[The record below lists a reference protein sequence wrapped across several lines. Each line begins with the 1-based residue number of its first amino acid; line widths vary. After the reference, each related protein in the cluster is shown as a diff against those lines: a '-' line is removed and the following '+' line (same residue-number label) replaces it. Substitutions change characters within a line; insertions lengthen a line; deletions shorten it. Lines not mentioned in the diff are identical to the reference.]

1 MTVSLAERTRTI
13 KDHRLVQHP
22 TVRKITGYSAGSV
35 VAVVVSE
42 AAFAATLGWGHTG
55 TGMASLAG
63 FVGGA
68 VPNYILNRRWAWRD
82 HRGRNRRTEIALYM
96 AVSLASFLTSWVIT
110 HYAELGARHLT
121 QSGGGRVALVT
132 LAYLGVSAVFF
143 VVKYVIYDT
152 LVFKKH
158 PVPAGEAV

>member
-1 MTVSLAERTRTI
+1 MTIVERTRI
-13 KDHRLVQHP
+13 IRDHPLVQHP

-35 VAVVVSE
+35 VAVIVSE
-42 AAFAATLGWGHTG
+42 AAFAMTLGWGHFG
-55 TGMASLAG
+55 TTAASAAG

-82 HRGRNRRTEIALYM
+82 RRGRDRRSEITLYM
-96 AVSLASFLTSWVIT
+96 AVALCSFLSSAVIT
-110 HYAELGARHLT
+110 HYADLGARHVT

-132 LAYLGVSAVFF
+132 LAYLGVSGVFF
-143 VVKYVIYDT
+143 VVKYVIYDS

-158 PVPAGEAV
+158 APVSPAD